1 MFRKKA
7 LPVAYLVKRFL
18 RENGLETPLLEKRIV
33 DAWPVVTGDVVA
45 RHTAQRFVR
54 NKTLFVKITNAALR
68 SDLSMM
74 RARLAQRLNEHVG
87 CHVIE
92 EVRVY

>member
-7 LPVAYLVKRFL
+7 QPVADLVNRFL
-18 RENGLETPLLEKRIV
+18 RDSGLETPLLEKRIV
-33 DAWPVVTGDVVA
+33 DAWPVVAGDLVA
-45 RHTAQRFVR
+45 RYTAERFVR
-54 NKTLFVKITNAALR
+54 NRTLFVKITNAALR

-74 RARLAQRLNEHVG
+74 RARLVQRLNEHVG
-87 CHVIE
+87 GRVIN